1 MAVERE
7 LKFRMDAHA
16 ARQLADHP
24 ILLLLGGTPRAQQLS
39 TVYFDTPDARLAAA
53 GLALRVRQT
62 PQGRVLTVK
71 STGTD
76 ALGHARGEWEWLAG
90 DSAPQGIHPA
100 DLARALD
107 QTPLHTLGLDAA
119 ALQSSL
125 QPAFGTAFAR
135 TAWNLDWAGARVEL
149 ALDHGACTATRDGR
163 AVQAPLL
170 ELEIELIEGDFDAC
184 WELAWALAQDLPL
197 LVSPVNKAERAA
209 ALARGVRPQAPPEPA
224 RLDGETPLGRA
235 AQLWLSTACAQLAV
249 WAERIGSADEAR
261 DVHQFRVT
269 LRRLRTAL
277 RWLRPHACARAV
289 AWFAAELH
297 WAMQLAGLVRD
308 ADVALDMLDH
318 LPAPLQ
324 NASATATATAPAAWL
339 EALRLERMRHRA
351 ALLAHLHSPRFGR
364 LLLALARWAQA
375 WGGSAE
381 RAGRMK
387 LGQLASL
394 AVRHDHKR
402 WNKALVHGRKMMDAA
417 VQGAALDAASTAAL
431 HDLRIRSKRLRLSL
445 ERLGQALPQDEA
457 RRVLPLRKTVEALQT
472 QLGAWHDAQRLL
484 DPANALF
491 HLPADVAAVL
501 DALGREALGRA
512 LQELR
517 A

>member
-7 LKFRMDAHA
+7 LKFSMDARA
-16 ARQLADHP
+16 AQQLADHP
-24 ILLLLGGTPRAQQLS
+24 ILLLLGGAPRVQQLS

-76 ALGHARGEWEWLAG
+76 ALGHARGEWEWPAEDG
-90 DSAPQGIHPA
+90 APQGIHPA
-100 DLARALD
+100 DLVRALD
-107 QTPLHTLGLDAA
+107 QTPLRTLGLDAG

-125 QPAFGTAFAR
+125 RPAFGTAFAR
-135 TAWNLDWAGARVEL
+135 TAWTLDWAGARAEL
-149 ALDHGACTATRDGR
+149 ALDRGACTAIRDGR

-209 ALARGVRPQAPPEPA
+209 ALAGGDRPQAPPETP

-261 DVHQFRVT
+261 DVHQFRVV
-269 LRRLRTAL
+269 LRRLRTVL
-277 RWLRPHACARAV
+277 RWLRPHASARTV

-297 WAMQLAGLVRD
+297 WTMQLAGLVRD
-308 ADVALDMLDH
+308 ADVALDMLH
-318 LPAPLQ
+318 HRPAPLGGEG
-324 NASATATATAPAAWL
+324 AAESPAWL
-339 EALRLERMRHRA
+339 EALRHERMRHRA

-375 WGGSAE
+375 WGG
-381 RAGRMK
+381 RAGRAGPVK
-387 LGQLASL
+387 LRRLASL

-402 WNKALVHGRKMMDAA
+402 WNKALAHGREMMDAA
-417 VQGAALDAASTAAL
+417 ARGAPLDPASAVAL

-457 RRVLPLRKTVEALQT
+457 PRVLPLRKTVEALQT
-472 QLGAWHDAQRLL
+472 HLGAWHDVQRLL

-491 HLPADVAAVL
+491 HPPADVAAAL
-501 DALGREALGRA
+501 RALGREALRRA

-517 A
+517 T

>member
-16 ARQLADHP
+16 AQQLADHP

-71 STGTD
+71 STGAD
-76 ALGHARGEWEWLAG
+76 ALGHARGEWEWAAG
-90 DSAPQGIHPA
+90 DGAPQGIHPA

-107 QTPLHTLGLDAA
+107 QTPLRTLGLDAA
-119 ALQSSL
+119 VLQSSL

-135 TAWNLDWAGARVEL
+135 KAWTLDWAGARMEL
-149 ALDHGACTATRDGR
+149 ALDYGACTATRDGR

-170 ELEIELIEGDFDAC
+170 ELEIELIEGSFDAC

-209 ALARGVRPQAPPEPA
+209 ALASGERPQATPEPA

-261 DVHQFRVT
+261 DVHQFRVA
-269 LRRLRTAL
+269 LRRLRTVL

-297 WAMQLAGLVRD
+297 WTMQLAGLVRD
-308 ADVALDMLDH
+308 ADVALDMLH
-318 LPAPLQ
+318 HRPAPLGGED
-324 NASATATATAPAAWL
+324 AAGPPAWL
-339 EALRLERMRHRA
+339 EALRHERVRHRA

-375 WGGSAE
+375 WGGGAD
-381 RAGRMK
+381 RARQVE
-387 LGQLASL
+387 LSRLASL

-417 VQGAALDAASTAAL
+417 VQGAALDAASAAAL

-472 QLGAWHDAQRLL
+472 QLGAWHDVQRLL

-491 HLPADVAAVL
+491 HPPADVAAAL
-501 DALGREALGRA
+501 DAQGREALGRA
-512 LQELR
+512 LQALR